1 MKLKLMQKLTMAAI
15 AQQRDPN
22 RSLRQAQGKSN
33 NGATFQRLRRG
44 AGLRCNKIKPLT
56 TARIFALS
64 RVRCI
69 ALGVVVGLTGLS
81 GTSNAQLT
89 PEWIS
94 RVPVGTS
101 LSAGTAGI

>member
-44 AGLRCNKIKPLT
+44 AGLRFNKIKPLT

-69 ALGVVVGLTGLS
+69 ALVVVVGLTGLS
-81 GTSNAQLT
+81 GHQQCAAHT
-89 PEWIS
+89 
-94 RVPVGTS
+94 
-101 LSAGTAGI
+101 